1 MLRNITSSLCRVS
14 VRAAIPRTCI
24 SSTPVAIQTANMG
37 TATKKGSIIDAWNK
51 SCYHEMDYTVSEDS
65 SVYEAVEKMSAY
77 DVGALVTVDAA
88 GTWRERLYTL
98 Y

>member
-1 MLRNITSSLCRVS
+1 
-14 VRAAIPRTCI
+14 
-24 SSTPVAIQTANMG
+24 MG

-88 GTWRERLYTL
+88 GT
-98 Y
+98 